1 MVKMRIT
8 WIFFWFLISAS
19 NARVVKNELP
29 SPRLIIISSVSVD
42 SNSIA
47 NVLLGSDP
55 GCKDCLAELCN
66 KTTTPVTSLPHHG
79 RGSKDGCNMRY
90 GMGHWVGDSTEVSV
104 FQAFNFGE
112 PNDYNKAKYTINI
125 MKEFIK
131 KNNRFL
137 ILLNSSVH
145 NSEGSFDEDLD
156 QVMSQMGALFGRDFW
171 SRVVLGATDWH
182 YDADSIAAR
191 NQSGRTEA
199 SWTETMSS
207 TVRERFDVPFN
218 MEAVFIDADA
228 KLSENT
234 DDPLQQNAFDIEI
247 QKLLFLMDTTV
258 AMDMITLQDRFD
270 DQSNS
275 INDTL
280 NGLQAQIDQLTSDV
294 IDNAID
300 IDHVKGVV
308 ALNHIDIES
317 HTGQLENH
325 TGQLENHTGQLE
337 NHTKQLENHTK
348 QLEKLEEFIVEA
360 VGGAGPG
367 VGSIVAWI
375 PG

>member
-1 MVKMRIT
+1 M
-8 WIFFWFLISAS
+8 
-19 NARVVKNELP
+19 
-29 SPRLIIISSVSVD
+29 
-42 SNSIA
+42 
-47 NVLLGSDP
+47 
-55 GCKDCLAELCN
+55 
-66 KTTTPVTSLPHHG
+66 
-79 RGSKDGCNMRY
+79 
-90 GMGHWVGDSTEVSV
+90 EVSV
-104 FQAFNFGE
+104 LEASGFGE
-112 PNDYNKAKYTINI
+112 PKDFNKVKNTVEI
-125 MKEFIK
+125 MKEFLQ

-182 YDADSIAAR
+182 YDADSVAAR

-234 DDPLQQNAFDIEI
+234 DDPLQQNAFDIEN

-270 DQSNS
+270 DQSNA
-275 INDTL
+275 INGTL
-280 NGLQAQIDQLTSDV
+280 NGLQAQIDQLMSDV

-325 TGQLENHTGQLE
+325 RGQLENHTGQLENHTGQLE
-337 NHTKQLENHTK
+337 NHTE